1 MEELIYQFLL
11 HAGYPR
17 DSLISDLS
25 ELQLSQTKDAIADV
39 PSFAVVDPNSS
50 DCLAVI
56 NVIAVNNEHSLQ
68 QQVLLTRQSAQ
79 QIDQEVQGFVI
90 LVDFA
95 ATDHAN
101 QVQFYR
107 VWPGNGIEELSART
121 FPDFDSLKR
130 SRALALSEA
139 ISLDFAEE
147 LNPHRSHGAN
157 QRRSSQPRAGQPRNR
172 RPGKRKNRTL
182 SLIWVYL
189 PAVALIFLLVLDWFV
204 ERVTGMGVI
213 SGAQSNLAVGIALLL
228 TIPAAIH
235 YLGAVSNQPN

>member
-56 NVIAVNNEHSLQ
+56 NVIAVNNEHGLQ

-79 QIDQEVQGFVI
+79 QIGQEVQGFVI

-95 ATDHAN
+95 ATDPAN

-157 QRRSSQPRAGQPRNR
+157 QRRSSQPRNR
-172 RPGKRKNRTL
+172 RSGRRKNRTL